1 MEMSEPASIAMRRG
15 AVLPLRLL
23 GDEHLARLAANGD
36 AAAFEQ
42 IFSRYERELYRY
54 CRGILSHH
62 EDAQDALQATMASA
76 LRSLPGESRQVKLRP
91 WLYRVA
97 HNESI
102 SILRRRRTSS
112 ADVAE
117 LELAPGADVEAET
130 RERLRQ
136 LVTDLDSLPERQRGA
151 LTMREL
157 SGMSYGQVAQ
167 ALELSPAAARQA
179 VYEARTALAE
189 LGEGREMECEEAR
202 RSISA
207 RDGRIM
213 RGRKLR
219 AHIRSCDGCRGF
231 EASIA
236 QRRNDFQIL
245 SPVLPGAAGAGI
257 LAGLIG
263 GEAGRTLATSGT
275 AKVLA
280 TISAAAVIGTGAAG
294 FSGAVH
300 LPGLGG
306 GDDKPA
312 PGAASAPERAGGRAL
327 ESGAPAASSGSSA
340 NRDAGHKP
348 SQGGK
353 SEAGKSA
360 DRSNGRGPQ
369 AAGSNPSNGANPSA
383 SAAAPSAGAASSS
396 GNPQSGAHVSNA
408 GGAGDQT
415 PAGSDPDLPPTSNG
429 KPPSG
434 SNAGGSGSPVA
445 GANSNA
451 GGNSAAN
458 SQASAAPGQS
468 HSQASEHS
476 NSSVHDG
483 S

>member
-1 MEMSEPASIAMRRG
+1 M
-15 AVLPLRLL
+15 
-23 GDEHLARLAANGD
+23 GDS
-36 AAAFEQ
+36 AAFEQ
-42 IFSRYERELYRY
+42 IFARYERQLYRY

-62 EDAQDALQATMASA
+62 EDAQDALQATMANA
-76 LRSLPGESRQVKLRP
+76 LRSLPGESRQIALTP

-136 LVTDLDSLPERQRGA
+136 LVTDLDSLPDRQRGA

-207 RDGRIM
+207 RDGRVL

-245 SPVLPGAAGAGI
+245 SPVLPGVAGAGI

-280 TISAAAVIGTGAAG
+280 TLSAAAVIGTGAAG
-294 FSGAVH
+294 FSGAIH

-306 GDDKPA
+306 GKDKPA
-312 PGAASAPERAGGRAL
+312 LEPASAPAGAGGQAK
-327 ESGAPAASSGSSA
+327 SDAPAASSG
-340 NRDAGHKP
+340 RHAG
-348 SQGGK
+348 
-353 SEAGKSA
+353 
-360 DRSNGRGPQ
+360 Q
-369 AAGSNPSNGANPSA
+369 ARRPAGSAIRASPRVALMVMAPRPPARIRPTARAPSA
-383 SAAAPSAGAASSS
+383 SAAAPSAAAASSS
-396 GNPQSGAHVSNA
+396 AANSQSGTHVSNA

-415 PAGSDPDLPPTSNG
+415 PAGLRSR
-429 KPPSG
+429 
-434 SNAGGSGSPVA
+434 
-445 GANSNA
+445 
-451 GGNSAAN
+451 
-458 SQASAAPGQS
+458 
-468 HSQASEHS
+468 
-476 NSSVHDG
+476 SSVHLEREASVRLERWRLG
-483 S
+483 LPGGRRQLQRGRQLRRQLPGLRLPLGNPIRRPRNTRTLRFTTAPRKKPQ